1 MRSST
6 INRVTSPAITGG
18 AGRVRIRRLA
28 KTPLV
33 ALAAVLAA
41 TAVATPASGGNV
53 DLSTV
58 PTRDTVQLTIY
69 NSEDL
74 TLVRETRHVS
84 FRKGANP
91 LQFSWA
97 NTLIDPSSVQL
108 RFVTSQ
114 DQLDV
119 LDTTYPH
126 DRPQTL
132 FWNVQS
138 ELDGQAT
145 IEITYFTSGVTW
157 NADYTLIAD
166 AAEKE
171 MGFEGFVRVFNNSGE
186 EYENAQVRLVVGTIN
201 LVEKIAQLA
210 QVPMSQVQDMAKD
223 KRDALYRE
231 ATIEVL
237 GKMDAADAK
246 GAWAEKPKEIIKEGL
261 SEYFIYT
268 IEGTETIPNGWSK
281 RLRSLEAQTVPF
293 DIQYRFRPE
302 EYGEQLVRFYL
313 LTNDTDSKLG
323 TTPLPDGMVRL
334 FRRNGADGLSFLSA
348 IPIKYVPIGDKIELN
363 LGVDPE
369 VVFDLVRLRT
379 VRDNLWNQIGGT
391 NTLRR
396 VDRPG
401 VQINESS
408 VVVGWDDRSLFSQR
422 IRNYSAKPIDLEI
435 RRSFAG
441 HAIVKGRLGA
451 KNHDYRTIQFSA
463 TVAPRAKVDLRYE
476 LTVHQGTNAKQE
488 NVTIEEADPR

>member
-1 MRSST
+1 MNTRSSFLKH
-6 INRVTSPAITGG
+6 IIPV
-18 AGRVRIRRLA
+18 
-28 KTPLV
+28 
-33 ALAAVLAA
+33 AVLILMSA
-41 TAVATPASGGNV
+41 TARGANV

-108 RFVTSQ
+108 KFLTEV
-114 DQLDV
+114 DKLEV
-119 LDTTYPH
+119 VDTTYPH
-126 DRPQTL
+126 DRPQVL
-132 FWNVQS
+132 YWNVNS
-138 ELDGQAT
+138 EIDGPAT
-145 IEITYFTSGVTW
+145 IEIQYFTSGVTW

-166 AAEKE
+166 SEEKE

-210 QVPMSQVQDMAKD
+210 QVPIAQVRVLETETLSLKRLEAAEHFMAPAGPGGMGGG
-223 KRDALYRE
+223 RGGE
-231 ATIEVL
+231 
-237 GKMDAADAK
+237 
-246 GAWAEKPKEIIKEGL
+246 AEKQIVKEGL

-293 DIQYRFRPE
+293 KIQYRFRPE

-313 LTNDTDSKLG
+313 LTNDKDSKLG
-323 TTPLPDGMVRL
+323 ATPLPDGMVRL
-334 FRRNGADGLSFLSA
+334 FRQNGADGLSFLSA

-369 VVFDLVRLRT
+369 VVFDLVKLRA
-379 VRDNLWNQIGGT
+379 VRDNLWNQVGAT

-408 VVVGWDDRSLFSQR
+408 VVMGWDDRSLFSQR

-435 RRSFAG
+435 RRSFGG

-451 KNHDYRTIQFSA
+451 KNHDYRTIQYSA
-463 TVAPRAKVDLRYE
+463 TVAPRAKADLRYE

-488 NVTIEEADPR
+488 NVTIEEGDVR